1 MKVLFKKYLF
11 LAILLYAGNSFAQ
24 DVVLVNG
31 DATKV
36 VIKDKNITT
45 INSKVPNYMN
55 GFQAGPNDGF
65 TKVPPRL
72 GTQAVAINDV
82 STVRN
87 MTKVGS
93 KKPNYKKVSFEEE
106 KFDISTDGQKFLN
119 TIANTIKSG
128 EVKSIL
134 LKTNYLSENKADISL
149 MRRRL
154 NATKRYLEEKGV
166 QSNLILTSMVAK
178 DSKTSDISILMKK

>member
-11 LAILLYAGNSFAQ
+11 LAVLLYAGTTYAQ
-24 DVVLVNG
+24 DVLLVNG
-31 DATKV
+31 EATSV
-36 VIKDKNITT
+36 VIQDKNITA
-45 INSKVPNYMN
+45 INGKVSNYMN
-55 GFQAGPNDGF
+55 GFQSGPNDGF
-65 TKVPPRL
+65 TKVAPRL

-93 KKPNYKKVSFEEE
+93 KKPKFKSVSFEEGKYE
-106 KFDISTDGQKFLN
+106 ISTDGADFLN

-134 LKTNYLSENKADISL
+134 LKTNYLAESKVDISL

-154 NATKRYLEEKGV
+154 DATKRYLEEKGV
-166 QSNLILTSMVAK
+166 QSNLILTSMVSK